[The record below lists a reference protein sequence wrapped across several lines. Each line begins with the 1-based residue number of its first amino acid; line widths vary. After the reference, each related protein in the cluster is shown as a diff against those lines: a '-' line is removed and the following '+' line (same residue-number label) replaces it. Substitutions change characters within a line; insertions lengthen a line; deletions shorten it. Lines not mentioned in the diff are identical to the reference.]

1 MLQQLKK
8 FFDEKGQ
15 GIVEYALILAFVVA
29 IAVALTSSGGLK
41 EAVNEAFGDTAK
53 AISDTKNGNAVTPTS
68 SSSGTDATSSSSG
81 TDGGGG

>member
-29 IAVALTSSGGLK
+29 IGVALTTGGLK
-41 EAVNEAFGDTAK
+41 DSIQGLFSDTAT
-53 AISDTKNGNAVTPTS
+53 AIESKGDEFNGTGS
-68 SSSGTDATSSSSG
+68 
-81 TDGGGG
+81 GGGGGGGE